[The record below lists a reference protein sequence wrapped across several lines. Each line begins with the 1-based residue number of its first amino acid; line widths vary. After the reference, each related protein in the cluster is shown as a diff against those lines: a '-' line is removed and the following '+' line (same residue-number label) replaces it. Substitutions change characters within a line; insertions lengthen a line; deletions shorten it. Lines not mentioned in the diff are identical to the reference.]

1 VRYIAVAV
9 PAGLSSPALS
19 VHIGDAT
26 GIDQLG
32 IERCVTAY
40 AVLHDDLCTL
50 IDCLDGLSLLAR
62 DELIDVVHPVFALEE
77 VLAEDVVVRDMAIVA
92 RRIACV
98 RTVHPRRIVRS
109 HNVAVDTG

>member
-1 VRYIAVAV
+1 MRYIAVAV
-9 PAGLSSPALS
+9 PAGLSSSALS
-19 VHIGDAT
+19 IHIGDAT

-32 IERCVTAY
+32 IERCVAAHT
-40 AVLHDDLCTL
+40 VLHDDLCTL

>member
-1 VRYIAVAV
+1 MRYIAVAV
-9 PAGLSSPALS
+9 PAGLSSSALS

-26 GIDQLG
+26 SIDQLG

-50 IDCLDGLSLLAR
+50 INRLDGLPLLAR

-77 VLAEDVVVRDMAIVA
+77 VLAEDIIVGDVAVVA
-92 RRIACV
+92 RGVACV
-98 RTVHPRRIVRS
+98 RTVHPRRIVRR

>member
-1 VRYIAVAV
+1 MRYIAVAV
-9 PAGLSSPALS
+9 PAGLPSPTLS

-26 GIDQLG
+26 SIDQLG

-40 AVLHDDLCTL
+40 AVLHDDLSTL
-50 IDCLDGLSLLAR
+50 INRLDGLPLLAR
-62 DELIDVVHPVFALEE
+62 DELIDVVHPVFTLKEI
-77 VLAEDVVVRDMAIVA
+77 LAEDVVVRDVAVVA

>member
-1 VRYIAVAV
+1 MRYIAVTV

-19 VHIGDAT
+19 VHIGDAP
-26 GIDQLG
+26 GVDQLG
-32 IERCVTAY
+32 IERCMAAHT
-40 AVLHDDLCTL
+40 VLHNDLCTFV
-50 IDCLDGLSLLAR
+50 DGLDGLSLLAR

-77 VLAEDVVVRDMAIVA
+77 VLAEDVVVWDVAVVA
-92 RRIACV
+92 RRVACV

>member
-1 VRYIAVAV
+1 MRYIAVAV

-32 IERCVTAY
+32 IECCVTAY

-50 IDCLDGLSLLAR
+50 IDCLDGLSFLAR
-62 DELIDVVHPVFALEE
+62 DELIDVVHPILALEE
-77 VLAEDVVVRDMAIVA
+77 VLAEDVVVWDVAVVA